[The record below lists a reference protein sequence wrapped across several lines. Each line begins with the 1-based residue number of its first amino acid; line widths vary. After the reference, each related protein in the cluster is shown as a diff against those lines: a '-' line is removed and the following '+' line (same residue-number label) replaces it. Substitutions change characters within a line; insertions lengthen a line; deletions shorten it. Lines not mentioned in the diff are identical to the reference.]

1 MASDTAAQGFFHHA
15 LTIREDMCTGCS
27 LCMRVCPTEA
37 LRIRDGK
44 ARLIED
50 RCVDC
55 GECFRKCPENAII
68 IAQDDFS
75 RIFDYKYRVALV
87 PAVLHGQFRHEVS
100 MSEISAVLKSL
111 GFTWVYEAEHG
122 AGVLKPAIEDLMNIR
137 TLPRPLIS
145 TYCPAV
151 VRLIQ
156 VRFPALIRNLATIK
170 APLEIAAFYCRR
182 VLRDRG
188 AHNHEIG
195 VFYVTPCAAKIAAVK
210 SPVGEESTP
219 ITGVINMD
227 FIYNKINRT
236 LRNKDELPISEDH
249 SYTVAPETL
258 VWSLT
263 NGEASCVNGRTL
275 AIDGMNNVTEF
286 LEQLENDEISG
297 IDYLEL
303 RACDEGCAGGVL
315 LSSNRFLVAER
326 LRNKALNLPSGT
338 VATDN
343 DEFPDIDSY
352 SNYLMNKVRFTDE
365 IKPRSMYR
373 LSGNRDE
380 AMRMMKRSRRL
391 MCWLPG
397 TDCGLCGAPSCQSL
411 AEDIV
416 RHRGDISQC
425 VFIRESNMGKD
436 LMDKERSAAIMRRI
450 WGDKNFIKNCYKKGA
465 ENESN

>member
-1 MASDTAAQGFFHHA
+1 
-15 LTIREDMCTGCS
+15 
-27 LCMRVCPTEA
+27 MRVCPTEA

-55 GECFRKCPENAII
+55 GECFRRCPVNAII
-68 IAQDDFS
+68 IEQDDFS
-75 RIFDYKYRVALV
+75 RIFDYKHRVALV

-100 MSEISAVLKSL
+100 MAEISTVLKSM
-111 GFTWVYEAEHG
+111 GFTWVYEVEHG
-122 AGVLKPAIEDLMNIR
+122 AEILKPAIEDIMNVR

-156 VRFPALIRNLATIK
+156 VRFPALIKNLATLK
-170 APLEIAAFYCRR
+170 APLEMAAFYCRR

-188 AHNHEIG
+188 AHNAEIG
-195 VFYVTPCAAKIAAVK
+195 VFYVTPCASKIAAVK

-227 FIYNKINRT
+227 FIYNRINRT
-236 LRNKDELPISEDH
+236 LRNKGELPRSEDH
-249 SYTVAPETL
+249 EYTVDPDTL
-258 VWSLT
+258 IWSLT
-263 NGEASCVNGRTL
+263 NGEASCVDGRTL
-275 AIDGMNNVTEF
+275 AIDGINNVTEF
-286 LEQLENDEISG
+286 LEQLENEEITG
-297 IDYLEL
+297 VDYLEL

-326 LRNKALNLPSGT
+326 LRNKARNLQPR
-338 VATDN
+338 DN
-343 DEFPDIDSY
+343 DPVAKDIPDISAY
-352 SNYLMNKVRFTDE
+352 NGYLMNKVRITDE

-373 LSGNRDE
+373 LSGDRDE

-397 TDCGLCGAPSCQSL
+397 IDCGLCGAPSCQSL

-416 RHRGDISQC
+416 RHRGDISGC
-425 VFIRESNMGKD
+425 VFIRENNMEKE
-436 LMDKERSAAIMRRI
+436 LMDRDRSAGIMKRI
-450 WGDKNFIKNCYKKGA
+450 WGDNNFTKNCNKKGA

>member
-1 MASDTAAQGFFHHA
+1 MEKNFFHHA
-15 LTIREDMCTGCS
+15 LTIREDICTGCS

-37 LRIRDGK
+37 LRICDGK

-55 GECFRKCPENAII
+55 GECFRACPVHAII
-68 IAQDDFS
+68 IEQDDFS
-75 RIFDYKYRVALV
+75 RIFDYKHRVALV

-111 GFTWVYEAEHG
+111 GFTWVYEVEHG
-122 AGVLKPAIEDLMNIR
+122 AEILKPAIEELMNIR

-145 TYCPAV
+145 SYCPAV

-156 VRFPALIRNLATIK
+156 VRFPALLRNLATVK
-170 APLEIAAFYCRR
+170 APLEMAAFYCRR

-188 AHNHEIG
+188 AHNAEIG

-219 ITGVINMD
+219 ISGVINMD

-236 LRNKDELPISEDH
+236 LRNKGELPHSDDH
-249 SYTVAPETL
+249 AYSVDPDTL

-275 AIDGMNNVTEF
+275 AIDGMSNVTEF

-297 IDYLEL
+297 VDYLEL

-315 LSSNRFLVAER
+315 LSSNRFLWQSDCATRPATFSRVAAPLKTE
-326 LRNKALNLPSGT
+326 K
-338 VATDN
+338 
-343 DEFPDIDSY
+343 
-352 SNYLMNKVRFTDE
+352 YL
-365 IKPRSMYR
+365 ISMHTP
-373 LSGNRDE
+373 N
-380 AMRMMKRSRRL
+380 
-391 MCWLPG
+391 
-397 TDCGLCGAPSCQSL
+397 T
-411 AEDIV
+411 
-416 RHRGDISQC
+416 
-425 VFIRESNMGKD
+425 
-436 LMDKERSAAIMRRI
+436 
-450 WGDKNFIKNCYKKGA
+450 
-465 ENESN
+465 